1 MTSHSTSGLP
11 STEENGK
18 ISIDS
23 SAINENDQVPL
34 EDYVPLPIY
43 SVEPDPWA
51 LPELQSADVKWKD
64 MDTKGKILSLLFSWG
79 RILLLL
85 GLLYIFIC
93 SLDVLSS
100 AFHLAGGKAAG
111 GIIKDDSVLRNP
123 LAGLM
128 IGILVTIMVQSSST
142 STSIVVS
149 MVSSGLIN
157 VRRAIPII
165 MGSNVGTSVTN
176 TIVALVQAGN
186 RNDLRRAFAGATVH
200 DMFNWLSVIVL
211 LPVELATDY
220 IYYITKIIV
229 DSFHIESGKDAPDL
243 LKVITNPLTKVIIQL
258 DKSVISG
265 VTIGDPVA
273 VNKSFIKTF
282 CKTVTKMTVL
292 NVTVPGPENCTKGFC
307 WTDAHLTW
315 TLKNQSQKIGVEKCN
330 HIFVNTALSDISV
343 GIILLIFS
351 ILLLC
356 TCLIVI
362 VKVLHSL
369 VKGKVAAV
377 IRKTTN
383 ADFPFPFAWVTGYI
397 AIFVG
402 AGLTFIV
409 QSSSVFTSA
418 ITPLIGIGV
427 ISIERAYPLTLG
439 SNIGTTTTAIF
450 AALASPGGTL
460 SNSLQ
465 IALCHFLF
473 NLSGVLLFYPIP
485 ITRLPIRLAKFL
497 GNQTAVYRWFAVV
510 YLIISFVILPLTVFG
525 LSVAGWQYLTG
536 IGIPFIMF
544 VIAIIV
550 INIMQS
556 KCPRFLPN
564 ILKTWDN
571 FPLWLHSL
579 KPWDKAITLM
589 LDLCKNRFC
598 CKYCHDKYCKL
609 SGISGVKKNSVTP
622 INRQNAS
629 QGNLKEDIVKFK

>member
-1 MTSHSTSGLP
+1 MTSQSTSELP
-11 STEENGK
+11 STEENGT
-18 ISIDS
+18 ISRDS
-23 SAINENDQVPL
+23 SASNENVRVPL

-51 LPELQSADVKWKD
+51 LPELQNADVKWKD
-64 MDTKGKILSLLFSWG
+64 MDTKGKIVSLLFSWG
-79 RILLLL
+79 KILFLL

-100 AFHLAGGKAAG
+100 AFQLVGGKTAG
-111 GIIKDDSVLRNP
+111 DIIKDDSVLRNP

-149 MVSSGLIN
+149 MVASGLIN
-157 VRRAIPII
+157 VRGAIPII
-165 MGSNVGTSVTN
+165 MGSNVGTSVTS

-229 DSFHIESGKDAPDL
+229 DSLHIESGKDAPDL
-243 LKVITNPLTKVIIQL
+243 LKVITKPLTQAIIQL

-265 VTIGDPVA
+265 VATGDPVTL
-273 VNKSFIKTF
+273 NKSFIKIF

-307 WTDAHLTW
+307 WTDAYLTW

-369 VKGKVAAV
+369 VKGKVAA
-377 IRKTTN
+377 IIKKTTN
-383 ADFPFPFAWVTGYI
+383 TDFPFPFAWVTGYI

-427 ISIERAYPLTLG
+427 LSIESAYPLTLG
-439 SNIGTTTTAIF
+439 SNIGTNDNCYF

-460 SNSLQ
+460 SSSLQ

-485 ITRLPIRLAKFL
+485 ITRLPIRMAKFL
-497 GNQTAVYRWFAVV
+497 GNQTAAYRWFAVV
-510 YLIISFVILPLTVFG
+510 YLILSFVILPLTVFG

-536 IGIPFIMF
+536 IGIPFIMS
-544 VIAIIV
+544 VISIIV

-564 ILKTWDN
+564 ILKSWDN

-589 LDLCKNRFC
+589 MDLCKNRFC

-609 SGISGVKKNSVTP
+609 SGISGVKKNSVIP